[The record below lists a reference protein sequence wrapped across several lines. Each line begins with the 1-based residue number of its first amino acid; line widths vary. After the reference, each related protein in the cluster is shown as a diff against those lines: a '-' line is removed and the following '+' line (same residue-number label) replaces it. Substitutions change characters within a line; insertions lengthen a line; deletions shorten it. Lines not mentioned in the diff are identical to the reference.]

1 MNIVFR
7 LIVTF
12 IVFVIFLRAN
22 TFDRIMITGEL
33 RAYSA
38 TINGCHD
45 AAIPKEY
52 DMAHGWVVF
61 DETKGLLNFR
71 HSLTQTLLLNTDL
84 SPKANSIFA
93 SPVKIIG
100 LFFIGDDKVPTDGSG
115 NPIYPYDFQ
124 ENVSYRGSTIVVK
137 ETLYGPSV
145 LGLIEVAYKVEGEP
159 VTLKKA
165 VYRYKDK
172 SI

>member
-1 MNIVFR
+1 
-7 LIVTF
+7 
-12 IVFVIFLRAN
+12 
-22 TFDRIMITGEL
+22 MITGEL
-33 RAYSA
+33 RSYSA

-45 AAIPKEY
+45 AAIPLEY
-52 DMAHGWVVF
+52 EMAHGWVVF
-61 DETKGLLNFR
+61 DETMGLLNFR
-71 HSLTQTLLLNTDL
+71 QTLVKTLLLNSDL

-100 LFFIGDDKVPTDGSG
+100 LFFIGDDKVPKDGSG

-124 ENVSYRGSTIVVK
+124 ENVSYRGDTVIVK

-145 LGLIEVAYKVEGEP
+145 LGLIEVSYKVEGEP